1 MKYSI
6 LIIDDSD
13 EDRYL
18 LKRYLKKTGLDMN
31 IAEASNGE
39 EALDFLINYQRY
51 EEKYPDMQP
60 PLLAFLDINMPIMG
74 GWEFLDAFREQEN
87 AVKITP
93 TIVVMY
99 STSDQDEE
107 KARID
112 GYDFVKS
119 YIVKGS
125 YSPQDLKEKVEECIR
140 NA

>member
-6 LIIDDSD
+6 LIIDDSN

-18 LKRYLKKTGLDMN
+18 LKRYLNKCGLDVN

-39 EALDFLINYQRY
+39 EALDFLINYHQY
-51 EEKYPDMQP
+51 EDTYPGMQP

-74 GWEFLDAFREQEN
+74 GWEFLEAFQEN
-87 AVKITP
+87 EDSVKIVP

-99 STSDQDEE
+99 STSDQDDE
-107 KARID
+107 KTRIAN
-112 GYDFVKS
+112 YDFVSS

-125 YSPQDLKEKVEECIR
+125 YSPDELKQTILDCVDK
-140 NA
+140 N